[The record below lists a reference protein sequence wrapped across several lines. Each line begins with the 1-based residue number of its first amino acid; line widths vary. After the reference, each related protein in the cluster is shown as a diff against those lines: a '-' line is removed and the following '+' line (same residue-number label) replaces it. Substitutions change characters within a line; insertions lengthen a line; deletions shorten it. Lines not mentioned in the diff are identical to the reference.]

1 MKKIHTLVVGGGFGG
16 MAAAL
21 RAKALGHDV
30 TLVDKLEVLGGRAQ
44 IITKNG
50 FKHDTGPTVIT
61 APFLFEELFNL
72 FDENIDDYIKFVPLE
87 PWYRFYFHDSST
99 FDYSSSISKTKKEI
113 AKFSPE
119 DSEGY
124 ESLLRK
130 SEEIFD
136 IGFTKLSAQ
145 PFTSFWMTSK
155 SEIVV
160 FNFGSQLLN
169 LLSL

>member
-1 MKKIHTLVVGGGFGG
+1 MTKLTRREFGRIVGIGSLGLMAGCTTGASPGKSTRKVAVVGGGFGG

-72 FDENIDDYIKFVPLE
+72 FDENIDDYIKLVPLE

-99 FDYSSSISKTKKEI
+99 FDYSSSISKTKK
-113 AKFSPE
+113 
-119 DSEGY
+119 D
-124 ESLLRK
+124 
-130 SEEIFD
+130 
-136 IGFTKLSAQ
+136 
-145 PFTSFWMTSK
+145 
-155 SEIVV
+155 
-160 FNFGSQLLN
+160 
-169 LLSL
+169 